1 MIESIQIKNFKCFA
15 DSEVK
20 LNHLTILAGANG
32 VGKSTVIQSLLLIRQ
47 TIDAFEHHF
56 SSKLEKWMDNIA
68 TQPTVGSGNEVDNW
82 AINSKILLNDSYLLQ
97 LGNSKEIINSATNSQ
112 QIEFILKTKN
122 QSATFGFDASVS
134 SLSLLSN
141 QVSSSINNEEFNIAK
156 HSFHYLNAER
166 LGPRNIQEITEQSFN
181 STGFQGE
188 LTGQALHKSEI
199 LNLKLEDN
207 DKRIYETSNNKSL
220 NKISSQVE
228 AWMKFIIPEIEVRID
243 PFPEINTVRVS
254 LKKQGSGS
262 DFLHP
267 NNIGF
272 GITYVLPIVVAGLIS
287 EKGSMLIVEN
297 PEAHLHP
304 SGQSRIGQFLSKIA
318 SEDIQVV
325 VETHS
330 EHFINGVRLGCM
342 KDYLPNTD
350 VSINF
355 FSQESS
361 AKFPTISRVN
371 VTESGDLSEWPYGFF
386 DQEQKDFAEMSRIK
400 KNKK

>member
-141 QVSSSINNEEFNIAK
+141 QVSSSI
-156 HSFHYLNAER
+156 L
-166 LGPRNIQEITEQSFN
+166 
-181 STGFQGE
+181 
-188 LTGQALHKSEI
+188 
-199 LNLKLEDN
+199 
-207 DKRIYETSNNKSL
+207 
-220 NKISSQVE
+220 V
-228 AWMKFIIPEIEVRID
+228 
-243 PFPEINTVRVS
+243 
-254 LKKQGSGS
+254 
-262 DFLHP
+262 
-267 NNIGF
+267 
-272 GITYVLPIVVAGLIS
+272 
-287 EKGSMLIVEN
+287 
-297 PEAHLHP
+297 
-304 SGQSRIGQFLSKIA
+304 
-318 SEDIQVV
+318 
-325 VETHS
+325 
-330 EHFINGVRLGCM
+330 
-342 KDYLPNTD
+342 
-350 VSINF
+350 
-355 FSQESS
+355 
-361 AKFPTISRVN
+361 
-371 VTESGDLSEWPYGFF
+371 
-386 DQEQKDFAEMSRIK
+386 
-400 KNKK
+400 

>member
-1 MIESIQIKNFKCFA
+1 MIESIQIKNYKCFT

-20 LNHLTILAGANG
+20 LNHLTIFAGSNG
-32 VGKSTVIQSLLLIRQ
+32 VGKSTVIQSLLLVRQ
-47 TIDAFEHHF
+47 TIDAFEHDF
-56 SSKLEKWMDNIA
+56 SRKLDKNRDSIA
-68 TQPTVGSGNEVDNW
+68 NQAIIDFGKETENW
-82 AINSKILLNDSYLLQ
+82 AINSKILLNNSYLMQ

-122 QSATFGFDASVS
+122 HSATFGYDASVS

-141 QVSSSINNEEFNIAK
+141 QVSSSIINEEFNIAK
-156 HSFHYLNAER
+156 NSFHYLNAER
-166 LGPRNIQEITEQSFN
+166 LGPRNIQEITEQTFN

-188 LTGQALHKSEI
+188 LTGQALHKSEV
-199 LNLKLEDN
+199 LNLKLEND
-207 DKRIYETSNNKSL
+207 DKRIYETSDNKSL

-228 AWMKFIIPEIEVRID
+228 AWMKYIIPEIEVRID

-272 GITYVLPIVVAGLIS
+272 GITYVLPIVVTGLIA
-287 EKGSMLIVEN
+287 EKGSMFIVEN

-318 SEDIQVV
+318 SENIQVV

-342 KDYLPNTD
+342 KEYLPNTD
-350 VSINF
+350 VLINF

-361 AKFPTISRVN
+361 AKVPEISRVKI
-371 VTESGDLSEWPYGFF
+371 TESGDLTEWPYGFF
-386 DQEQKDFAEMSRIK
+386 DQEQQDFAEMSRIK